1 MKWWMKLILWIA
13 ATMLAIF
20 LAALIIT
27 AAVVIKRF
35 LM

>member
-13 ATMLAIF
+13 VAMMAIF
-20 LAALIIT
+20 LTTLIIT
-27 AAVVIKRF
+27 AAVVVKTF